1 MEKVLYCFYKI
12 ILKIRANL
20 KHHNCVYI
28 LSSKHTYRP
37 MRVRVVAQLF
47 YSIQKVTGTEQVVTF
62 HSAGADDS
70 QTTIINGL
78 LLINIDYIDYNQWLI
93 FIDWYQL
100 SPGSRALGRHGVWL
114 KRYLWKTEYARRIWL
129 GYDGGLSVLWW
140 RVLSLCLPVA
150 IYCLPCVSFNKHWN
164 ISKNEATCRQGKPWF
179 TR

>member
-47 YSIQKVTGTEQVVTF
+47 CSIQKVTGTEQVFTF

-78 LLINIDYIDYNQWLI
+78 LLITIDYNQ
-93 FIDWYQL
+93 
-100 SPGSRALGRHGVWL
+100 
-114 KRYLWKTEYARRIWL
+114 
-129 GYDGGLSVLWW
+129 
-140 RVLSLCLPVA
+140 
-150 IYCLPCVSFNKHWN
+150 
-164 ISKNEATCRQGKPWF
+164 
-179 TR
+179 